1 MKNPNPNP
9 EIPELEFKSAELEKV
24 TRHMKIVREWLN
36 DMVPEIIGSSIDI
49 SEIAAVWND
58 CPNDE
63 EIAKEFISQGGSTN
77 ERFLT
82 FIERFRSWVDKT
94 EEYREKL

>member
-1 MKNPNPNP
+1 MKNLNPNP

-24 TRHMKIVREWLN
+24 TRHMKIVRQWIN
-36 DMVPEIIGSSIDI
+36 DVVPEIIGSSITLAELA
-49 SEIAAVWND
+49 SAWNG

-82 FIERFRSWVDKT
+82 FIKTFRSWADKT
-94 EEYREKL
+94 EEYRERL